1 MPDNIIKH
9 TVVVNQNSSFASNL
23 MDIDFRHQQ
32 FTDFSGHNKEITRCN
47 FSYAFFQRAYFRKV
61 RFIEC
66 DFTGAKFF
74 DSNLRDAEF
83 IKCKFP
89 YSIFKFTLIRSRE
102 VIQNLPE
109 WPNVRITLLQNHKAN
124 ANSLGD
130 SKSSRLYLFL
140 EIESSKEH
148 LRRARK
154 KEDGYYTSKYKG
166 WRSSIDI
173 YWKSFIIYLDDIL
186 WGHGESPWKIARNV
200 IILIALFS
208 FFQTLSIASA
218 ENFPLKQC
226 VAKFLNYMWEDLKT
240 FVGVTAK
247 EVSDFTKVLLIL
259 FRYLTI
265 GLFIRILFN
274 KYSWR

>member
-1 MPDNIIKH
+1 MADNIINH
-9 TVVVNQNSSFASNL
+9 RVIVNQNSSFSSNL
-23 MDIDFRHQQ
+23 TDVDFRHQQ

-47 FSYAFFQRAYFRKV
+47 FSYAFFQRVYFRKV
-61 RFIEC
+61 KFIDC

-83 IKCKFP
+83 INCKFP
-89 YSIFKFTLIRSRE
+89 YSIFKFTMIRSGE

-124 ANSLGD
+124 ANSFGD
-130 SKSSRLYLFL
+130 SKSSRLYLLL

-154 KEDGYYTSKYKG
+154 KEDGYYALKYKG
-166 WRSSIDI
+166 WKNSLEI
-173 YWKSFIIYLDDIL
+173 YLKSFVIYIDDLL
-186 WGHGESPWKIARNV
+186 WGHGEKPWKIARNV
-200 IILIALFS
+200 IFLIAIIS
-208 FFQTLSIASA
+208 FFQALSICLK
-218 ENFPLKQC
+218 ENLHFKIF
-226 VAKFLNYMWEDLKT
+226 VDKFLNYTWQDLKT
-240 FVGVTAK
+240 FVGVAAN
-247 EVSDFTKVLLIL
+247 EVSDFTKVILIM
-259 FRYLTI
+259 FRYLTL